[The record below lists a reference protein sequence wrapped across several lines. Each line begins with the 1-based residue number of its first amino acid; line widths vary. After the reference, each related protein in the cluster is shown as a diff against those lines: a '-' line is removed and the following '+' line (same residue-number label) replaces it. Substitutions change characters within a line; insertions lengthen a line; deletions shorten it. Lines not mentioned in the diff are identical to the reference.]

1 MNVPW
6 ITEQQVQEKVSI
18 SDAIEA
24 IAGSLTREVDG
35 TARNIPKTMTTWEPA
50 SSAHALGAYDE
61 GGGLVAFKTWVNTP
75 EGASALLTLFDATT
89 GTPRAVLE
97 AGALGALRTAA
108 VSGLATRL
116 MSAPDAAELA
126 VIGSGRQALGQ
137 VAAVCAV
144 RPIARVRVWSRSES
158 SRIGFAATVRD
169 TLGVDAVTAPTLA
182 EAVDGAPIVTLV
194 TRATEPFLSPG
205 VLSAGTH
212 LNAVGAILPHTAE
225 FDPALLADSDL
236 TVVDSLANARRSSR
250 ELTEYYGED
259 WAPVKTLGDLLTGAV
274 VRPLNPALTIFKGLG
289 MGLADLAVA
298 ATVLES
304 THREGALA

>member
-6 ITEQQVQEKVSI
+6 ITEQQVHERVSI
-18 SDAIEA
+18 LDAIESVTRS
-24 IAGSLTREVDG
+24 ITREVDG

-61 GGGLVAFKTWVNTP
+61 GAGLVAFKTWVNTP
-75 EGASALLTLFDATT
+75 AGASALMTLFDATT

-97 AGALGALRTAA
+97 AGALGSLRTAA

-116 MSAPDAAELA
+116 MSAPDASELA
-126 VIGSGRQALGQ
+126 LIGSGRQALGQ

-144 RPIARVRVWSRSES
+144 RPITRVRVWSRSEN
-158 SRIGFAATVRD
+158 SRTGFAATVREN
-169 TLGVDAVTAPTLA
+169 LGIDAVATPTLA
-182 EAVDGAPIVTLV
+182 EAVDGAPIVTLI
-194 TRATEPFLSPG
+194 TRATEPFLPRGLLSP
-205 VLSAGTH
+205 GTH
-212 LNAVGAILPHTAE
+212 LNAVGAILPGNAE
-225 FDPALLADSDL
+225 FDPALLADADL
-236 TVVDSLANARRSSR
+236 TVVDSIANARRSSR

-259 WAPVKTLGDLLTGAV
+259 WARVKTLGDLLTGAV
-274 VRPLNPALTIFKGLG
+274 VRPLHPALTIFKGLG

-304 THREGALA
+304 TNREGALA